1 MNINIQENAK
11 HVEKSE
17 LDWAV
22 PPLKNI
28 KSTWVAFHG
37 VAVIEILLP
46 ICSTFQSPSENKH
59 GTRKNKITIIAKEIR
74 VVISISIEYQMEK
87 QNKQ

>member
-1 MNINIQENAK
+1 MNIHIQENAK

-17 LDWAV
+17 FDWAV

-46 ICSTFQSPSENKH
+46 ICSTF
-59 GTRKNKITIIAKEIR
+59 
-74 VVISISIEYQMEK
+74 
-87 QNKQ
+87 